1 LPSFLFY
8 LASPLIILIVMED
21 YPMTWLSF
29 LRSEYRQNHR
39 DNRGKVKHLWM
50 FFWLLLATPAAA
62 MDIRVGLSQDV
73 STVTV
78 GSSSTANLID
88 GKGNVLGQ
96 ISALEGFTAAVV
108 PGGVSLNGKRARQI
122 TLKPKDNGLI
132 YVGDRSIAS
141 GGRWY
146 RGDVRL
152 VHSSGGLTVVNDLNL
167 EDYVASVIGK
177 EMYPTWPQE
186 ALKAQA
192 VAARSYAIFQQQKPK
207 FKLFDVL
214 STTTSQVYAGLDGE
228 ANTTHTATQA
238 TAGQV
243 LTYQGKVIESVFHS
257 ASGGHTENSE
267 NVWVRTVPYLRG
279 VPDFDQ
285 SAPVFKWN
293 LMLTAGQVRQ
303 RIPGLG
309 DIVAMTP
316 VKTSPTGRIQTLKV
330 QGSEGSRV
338 MRGSDV
344 RRALGLRSTLF
355 AVKPEFG
362 LVANRKSSRPIKFEI
377 VGQGSGHGLG
387 LSQWGAYSLA
397 LQGKPYQ
404 EILNHYFQG
413 VTLKT
418 LQ

>member
-1 LPSFLFY
+1 MPWLPFRR
-8 LASPLIILIVMED
+8 PKC
-21 YPMTWLSF
+21 
-29 LRSEYRQNHR
+29 RQENR
-39 DNRGKVKHLWM
+39 DNRCRMSHWWIV
-50 FFWLLLATPAAA
+50 FWLLLTAPAAA
-62 MDIRVGLSQDV
+62 MDIRVGLSQDS

-78 GSSSTANLID
+78 GSSSTANILD
-88 GKGNVLGQ
+88 GKGKVLGQ
-96 ISALEGFTAAVV
+96 IPALQGFTAATVQ
-108 PGGVSLNGKRARQI
+108 GGVSLDGKRAWQM
-122 TLKPKDNGLI
+122 TLKPKDSSGLI
-132 YVGDRSIAS
+132 YVGDPSTAS

-146 RGDVRL
+146 RGEVKLVRD
-152 VHSSGGLTVVNDLNL
+152 SGGLTVINDLNL

-192 VAARSYAIFQQQKPK
+192 VAARSYAIFQQQHPK

-214 STTTSQVYAGLDGE
+214 STTTSQVYAGLEGE
-228 ANTTHTATQA
+228 ANTTQTATQA

-267 NVWVRTVPYLRG
+267 SVWVKTVPYLRG

-285 SAPVFKWN
+285 SAPVFRWN
-293 LMLTAGQVRQ
+293 LTLTAAQVRQ

-309 DIVAMTP
+309 DIIAMTP
-316 VKTSPTGRIQTLKV
+316 VKVSPTGRVQTLKV
-330 QGSEGSRV
+330 QGSQGSRV
-338 MRGSDV
+338 IKGSQA
-344 RRALGLRSTLF
+344 RRALGLKSTLF

-362 LVANRKSSRPIKFEI
+362 LVANRRSSRPIQFDI

-387 LSQWGAYSLA
+387 MSQWGAYSLA

-404 EILNHYFQG
+404 DILMHYFQG

-418 LQ
+418 LR